1 MRIAVTLLLCVLA
14 PAVVAQSFPAKP
26 LRIVVRAP
34 PGGTDELLGRLIAPK
49 MGALLGQPVAVDYRT
64 GAAGLA
70 ASFAP
75 ISSRSPIAETVLVAV
90 APGGHVIDPTQYA
103 YTKLRAG
110 VRLYP
115 LGPVFEAAA
124 TRG

>member
-75 ISSRSPIAETVLVAV
+75 ISSRSPR
-90 APGGHVIDPTQYA
+90 PCSSPS
-103 YTKLRAG
+103 
-110 VRLYP
+110 P
-115 LGPVFEAAA
+115 PAA
-124 TRG
+124 TSSIPRNMPTRSCARA